1 MTRDVVTVTPDTSV
15 RDLARTLLEHRIS
28 GVPVVDGEGHVLG
41 MVSEADLV
49 ERVSGPHLPP
59 HIELLGGV
67 IYLENP
73 LHLEEKLRKA
83 MAVTAGAIMSTHP
96 VTVGPTT
103 PLRGRGGPD
112 GEAQDQPIPRRGGQ
126 APGGHHHP
134 ATTSSRPW
142 SETEL
147 QLGVVRGGAS
157 RVRGAR
163 EWSTRP

>member
-1 MTRDVVTVTPDTSV
+1 MGVEQTAGDVMTRDVVTVTPDTSV

-96 VTVGPTT
+96 VTVLADT
-103 PLRGRGGPD
+103 PLRDVADLMVKRK
-112 GEAQDQPIPRRGGQ
+112 INRF
-126 APGGHHHP
+126 
-134 ATTSSRPW
+134 
-142 SETEL
+142 L
-147 QLGVVRGGAS
+147 VVEGKRLVGIIT
-157 RVRGAR
+157 RHDVI
-163 EWSTRP
+163 STLVGD